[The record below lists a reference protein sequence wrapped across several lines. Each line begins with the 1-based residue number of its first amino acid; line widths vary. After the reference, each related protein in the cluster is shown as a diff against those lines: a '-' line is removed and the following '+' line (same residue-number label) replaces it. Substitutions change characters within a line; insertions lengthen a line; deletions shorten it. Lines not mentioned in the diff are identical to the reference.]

1 MSTSRFICRAC
12 RLSLTRSFS
21 TKPSAEQWPQRTPL
35 GPYYESVLK
44 NPTPYPFKRK
54 PEEPPS
60 TANPN
65 VLPPGKKPLTPPPT
79 KEKPGQQASEGKTI
93 DPGAPTAGQAEMDGP
108 ARARIMFGASLSG
121 PAERAERLA
130 RIKSQSQMVAGVLI
144 PPKPEEPDNC
154 CMSGCVNCV
163 WERFREDMEDWTAA
177 TKRAAEARAKEKAGD
192 AAASA
197 TSMDSDGGGSET
209 NWTEGTI
216 TKDMWDDD
224 LFQGVPVGI
233 REFMKQEKKLKLK
246 HELEGTSGG

>member
-1 MSTSRFICRAC
+1 
-12 RLSLTRSFS
+12 
-21 TKPSAEQWPQRTPL
+21 
-35 GPYYESVLK
+35 
-44 NPTPYPFKRK
+44 
-54 PEEPPS
+54 
-60 TANPN
+60 
-65 VLPPGKKPLTPPPT
+65 
-79 KEKPGQQASEGKTI
+79 
-93 DPGAPTAGQAEMDGP
+93 MDGP

-177 TKRAAEARAKEKAGD
+177 TKRAAEAQAKEKAGD

-209 NWTEGTI
+209 NWAEGKI
-216 TKDMWDDD
+216 AKDMWDDE

-233 REFMKQEKKLKLK
+233 REFMKQEKKLKQK